1 MNQKLS
7 KAPKI
12 LGFIAL
18 AFSVIALICM
28 FPIQEVIR
36 CINSGSTSNLPY
48 LFSNFLSQFQ
58 CFLISLILPMALLL
72 IPRENGRKKAI
83 VFIVITVFV
92 ILTQIVGNVIN
103 FLGTYILA
111 IGESYLYTYIRE
123 YTRIINGGRV
133 LNIVANLITR
143 GEYLFNFYSFY
154 GVMDLVYIM
163 GTLIS
168 NILYLLQPVLCL
180 VGFITLLKK
189 KKTPV

>member
-7 KAPKI
+7 KTPKI

-36 CINSGSTSNLPY
+36 CINTGNTSNLPY
-48 LFSNFLSQFQ
+48 LFSNFISQFQ

-92 ILTQIVGNVIN
+92 ILNQIVGNVIN

-111 IGESYLYTYIRE
+111 IGESSLYIRE
-123 YTRIINGGRV
+123 YTRIINGGRF

-154 GVMDLVYIM
+154 GIMELVYII
-163 GTLIS
+163 GALIS

>member
-1 MNQKLS
+1 MIQKQS

-18 AFSVIALICM
+18 AFSVLAFICA
-28 FPIQEVIR
+28 FPIEDVFR
-36 CINSGSTSNLPY
+36 CINTGNTWNLESIIY
-48 LFSNFLSQFQ
+48 NYFYQLQ

-92 ILTQIVGNVIN
+92 ILIQMLGNVIN
-103 FLGTYILA
+103 YVFNSLQIEGFSRVITD
-111 IGESYLYTYIRE
+111 YTNR
-123 YTRIINGGRV
+123 INGGWF
-133 LNIVANLITR
+133 LIIVANLIKF
-143 GEYLFNFYSFY
+143 GEYLFNFRSIYS
-154 GVMDLVYIM
+154 VMSLIDTM
-163 GTLIS
+163 SGLIS

-189 KKTPV
+189 KKTSV